1 MNKNY
6 RLVTLYSGSR
16 GNATFFSAKGTSI
29 LIDAGKSATAL
40 KAALRSIG
48 SSIEEISAV
57 FVTHEHSDH
66 TSALD
71 IIAKRS
77 PRPIHIMDASAALYD
92 RHPESCLHNALIRHT
107 TLFSEKVGELTVKAF
122 RTSHDSRM
130 SVGYR
135 IEFEDG
141 GRTVSVG
148 VATDMGYVTD
158 EVIEGLSGCEA
169 VVLEA
174 NHDVEMLM
182 EGSYPYELKK
192 RILSRKGH
200 LSNADSA
207 ILAQTLANRGTKGF
221 ILAHLSEEN
230 NRPEIAYD
238 EISSV
243 LADMDVTL
251 AVAAPDSPVELA

>member
-1 MNKNY
+1 MEKNY

-29 LIDAGKSATAL
+29 LIDAGKSASAL
-40 KAALRSIG
+40 SSALRSIG
-48 SSIEEISAV
+48 SSIDEISAV
-57 FVTHEHSDH
+57 FVTHEHCDH

-71 IIAKRS
+71 VMSKRS
-77 PRPIHIMDASAALYD
+77 PKPIHIMEGSAVLFD
-92 RHPESCLHNALIRHT
+92 RRPDSFVHGAMIRHGE
-107 TLFSEKVGELTVKAF
+107 LFSEKVGELTVKAF

-141 GRTVSVG
+141 GETVAVG
-148 VATDMGYVTD
+148 VATDMGYVSD
-158 EVIEGLSGCEA
+158 DVIEGLSGCEA

-174 NHDVEMLM
+174 NHDVEMLK
-182 EGSYPYELKK
+182 GGRYPYDLKK

-200 LSNADSA
+200 LSNTDSA
-207 ILAQTLANRGTKGF
+207 SLALTLADRGTKGF

-238 EISSV
+238 EISSA
-243 LADMDVTL
+243 LAGMNIRL
-251 AVAAPDSPVELA
+251 LVATPDAPVEL